1 MKFIKIFCSI
11 YTTIVLLA
19 IYGVLCA
26 VATFIEA
33 DASYG
38 TQAAQDLIYRTTYFN
53 IVHFLLMLNLIA
65 VFIYRKMWKSK
76 KYFSIILHVSFII
89 ILFGAALTRFYGFE
103 GIVHIREGSSSNV
116 IITDRD
122 YLNIRVSIEGNVYY
136 TNIVRI

>member
-33 DASYG
+33 DVSYG

-53 IVHFLLMLNLIA
+53 IVHFLLMLFL
-65 VFIYRKMWKSK
+65 S
-76 KYFSIILHVSFII
+76 YFQF
-89 ILFGAALTRFYGFE
+89 
-103 GIVHIREGSSSNV
+103 
-116 IITDRD
+116 
-122 YLNIRVSIEGNVYY
+122 
-136 TNIVRI
+136 